1 MPLRQKSTI
10 QQLMITASFIALL
23 TACSPQQHNEAPSEQ
38 AQVDIMVLKSQP
50 LSLTSE
56 LPGRVEPVR
65 IAEVR
70 ARVAGIILERHFEE
84 GSDVTAGQL
93 LFTIDPA
100 PLKAALARAQGEEA
114 RAEAMLNEAMTVIK
128 RYQPLVKT
136 GTVSQQDFDTA
147 DAAVKTAQ
155 AALRSAS
162 ASVETARLDLEYAT
176 VKAPI
181 AGRISRAAV
190 TEGALV
196 GQGEAT
202 TLAIIQQLD
211 PVYVDFKQSIAD
223 IIRLRMQQGS
233 EQSAAQNSVVSVVVE
248 GFDYPHQ
255 GSLLFSDASVERQTG
270 QLSLRASFPNP
281 EGLLLPGMFVR
292 VNTIQGS
299 EPDAILIP
307 QRFIQRGNDG
317 NAQVLIVDDNNT
329 VQARPV
335 KTGSMQGTLWHITE
349 GLKNGDKLI
358 VSGPVQ
364 PETQVAIRDVSTDY
378 AQ

>member
-162 ASVETARLDLEYAT
+162 ASVETARLDLEYAA